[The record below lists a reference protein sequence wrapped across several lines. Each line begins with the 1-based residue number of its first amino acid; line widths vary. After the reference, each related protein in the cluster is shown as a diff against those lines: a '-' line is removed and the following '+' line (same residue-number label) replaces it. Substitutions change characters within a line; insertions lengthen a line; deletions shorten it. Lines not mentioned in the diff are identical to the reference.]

1 MNTIKELL
9 QRPYLRTLLA
19 VDFIYWMSFAVY
31 QTTFALFGARR
42 FGFDVA
48 ETGYMLSAFGFLGVI
63 VQGGLVGPIVS
74 RLGERT
80 TLAIGIGADGDRL
93 GRKRVDLFVAG
104 VDRRCW
110 CPARSGSACATRLY
124 RRW

>member
-1 MNTIKELL
+1 MTLVATVMAWVWLPETVHRAHAGGGSPWKAIKELSSVPTCG
-9 QRPYLRTLLA
+9 RCSA

-63 VQGGLVGPIVS
+63 VQGGLVGPIV
-74 RLGERT
+74 
-80 TLAIGIGADGDRL
+80 
-93 GRKRVDLFVAG
+93 
-104 VDRRCW
+104 
-110 CPARSGSACATRLY
+110 ARSASG
-124 RRW
+124 RRWRSDWR